1 MKPTPK
7 AATTVVS
14 TCPEAAASG
23 TSKVIRT
30 NVSLEPG
37 CVGWV
42 RRRRRGPLPAPPAP
56 AQRGE
61 RDCRRRSEERGDRD
75 PVGGNAEP
83 LRLGTAENAVSVLGH
98 ERGFDLRLRLAL
110 VYESDDERAL
120 ALGLD
125 RVGGLVE
132 RDAALEAHDLVLDG
146 AEARARAGGR
156 DGWHQEGQR
165 RSHGSQPS

>member
-30 NVSLEPG
+30 NVSFEPG

-61 RDCRRRSEERGDRD
+61 RDCRRRCEERRDRD
-75 PVGGNAEP
+75 PVGGDAEAFR
-83 LRLGTAENAVSVLGH
+83 LRAAKDAVAVLGD
-98 ERGFDLRLRLAL
+98 ERGLDLRLRLAL
-110 VYESDDERAL
+110 VYESDD
-120 ALGLD
+120 
-125 RVGGLVE
+125 
-132 RDAALEAHDLVLDG
+132 
-146 AEARARAGGR
+146 ARA
-156 DGWHQEGQR
+156 
-165 RSHGSQPS
+165 